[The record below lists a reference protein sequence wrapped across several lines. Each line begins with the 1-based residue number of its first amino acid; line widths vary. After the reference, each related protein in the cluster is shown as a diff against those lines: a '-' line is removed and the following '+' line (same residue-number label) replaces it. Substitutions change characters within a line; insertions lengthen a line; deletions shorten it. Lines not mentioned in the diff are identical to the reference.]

1 MRWSVILGILC
12 TYGFLKEF
20 RPSEPFLY
28 QYQNED
34 LNISAQVLN
43 ADIYPFWTYSY
54 LVALIPVFLLTD
66 VLLYKPVLMLESVS
80 YVAVWVTLIWG
91 RTIWSQKIVEVLYG
105 WATATEIAYYA
116 YIYAKIEKEH
126 YQK

>member
-1 MRWSVILGILC
+1 MRWFLILGILC

-28 QYQNED
+28 HYQNED
-34 LNISAQVLN
+34 LGISDQILN
-43 ADIYPFWTYSY
+43 GDVYPYWTYSY
-54 LVALIPVFLLTD
+54 LIALVPVFLLTD
-66 VLLYKPVLMLESVS
+66 VLLYKPVLILESVC
-80 YVAVWVTLIWG
+80 YVAVWATLIWG
-91 RTIWSQKIVEVLYG
+91 RSLWTQQVGQVLYG

-116 YIYAKIEKEH
+116 YIYAKVKKER